1 MSNAVYWDVMS
12 CGFCKK
18 RRFEGIYR
26 LHHRDEKNQRAR
38 NNISTITAVYTANV
52 IPSSLILLTL

>member
-1 MSNAVYWDVMS
+1 MTPEFSGKWKRKGIKGKLIVFWDLTP

-26 LHHRDEKNQRAR
+26 LHHEGGEKSA
-38 NNISTITAVYTANV
+38 S
-52 IPSSLILLTL
+52 